1 MVSINRKLLIRMRRF
16 QSLLLL
22 AVCTVAVT
30 LPGCVGDSGPKT
42 VDVTGTV
49 SLDGTPVDEGQ
60 IYFRADDG
68 GATCSAPIR
77 EGKYECKVTPGA
89 KKIEIIGY
97 RIVPGKFEEVNP
109 GEKTPVKEMYIP
121 KQYNSKTTLTLSVG
135 EDKDKM
141 EESFELKS

>member
-1 MVSINRKLLIRMRRF
+1 MSHF
-16 QSLLLL
+16 QSLLLF
-22 AVCTVAVT
+22 AVCTVAVALT
-30 LPGCVGDSGPKT
+30 GCGGDSGPKT

-68 GATCSAPIR
+68 SATCSAPIR
-77 EGKYECKVTPGA
+77 EGKYDCKVTPGA
-89 KKIEIIGY
+89 KTIEIIGY

-109 GEKTPVKEMYIP
+109 GEKTPVKEMFIP
-121 KQYNSKTTLTLSVG
+121 KKFNSKTTLTLSVS

-141 EESFELKS
+141 EENFTLESKG

>member
-1 MVSINRKLLIRMRRF
+1 MNRF
-16 QSLLLL
+16 QSLLLF
-22 AVCTVAVT
+22 AVCTVAVALT
-30 LPGCVGDSGPKT
+30 GCGGDTGPKT
-42 VDVTGTV
+42 VDVTGMV
-49 SLDGTPVDEGQ
+49 SLDGTPVEEGQ

-77 EGKYECKVTPGA
+77 EGKYECEVTPGA

-121 KQYNSKTTLTLSVG
+121 KKFNSKTSLTLSVG
-135 EDKDKM
+135 EDKDEM
-141 EESFELKS
+141 EENFELDS